1 MVLMLGQLV
10 EYYIEEILE
19 EKFDCPKTNFGLLN
33 WQGDSLAYSLH
44 LSYMIQWSPRL
55 LDWGWVPKPGQ
66 AHN

>member
-10 EYYIEEILE
+10 EYYIEDILE

-55 LDWGWVPKPGQ
+55 LD
-66 AHN
+66 